1 MSDDTLEAW
10 GQRWNTKAKA
20 DVAFSPEDALLNPTS
35 IEMGIPAL
43 DLMLGGGIPRGRTS
57 MFFGEPSTG
66 KTLLAQRVIAA
77 AQKQGGRAMFFDV
90 ERCYSPKW
98 FALTGVDVSKEKLI
112 VMRPRNLEQGFDM
125 VTDALENVR
134 PEVIVVDSIP
144 AMVPK
149 AMMTDDR
156 GKPVEM
162 ERQDFRGLA
171 ARKITE
177 GVAKATQYNQT
188 TALIFINQLRTD
200 LGKTF
205 GNPEKLPGGKALKFH
220 VSLIVRVR
228 RGQWL
233 TEADVAEDEMPDL
246 DTVLESDKEP
256 KRIGFMLRLRTEK
269 NKLAPPEQSTS
280 IKFYFNGRVDPMGSL
295 VHLAIQRGVIEGTR
309 GYYEVPGVDGKV
321 HGFSAVE
328 ALLRDDSERREEIIQ
343 LVKEA

>member
-77 AQKQGGRAMFFDV
+77 AQKQGGRAMFD
-90 ERCYSPKW
+90 
-98 FALTGVDVSKEKLI
+98 G
-112 VMRPRNLEQGFDM
+112 LE
-125 VTDALENVR
+125 TVR
-134 PEVIVVDSIP
+134 PEVMVVDSIP
-144 AMVPK
+144 ALVPQ
-149 AMMTDDR
+149 AMLEA
-156 GKPVEM
+156 EM
-162 ERQDFRGLA
+162 EKQDFRGLA

-321 HGFSAVE
+321 HGFSAV
-328 ALLRDDSERREEIIQ
+328 
-343 LVKEA
+343 